1 MAVVAGRRMK
11 IGSRYH
17 PPGTAPGTLRA
28 PDDPSAGPVRVT
40 VIDYGPDHLDEK
52 EIKSVEE
59 LAPYRD
65 TPTVTWI
72 NVEGLND
79 VPFLEGL
86 GKLFEFHPLALED
99 VLNCGQR
106 PKLEDYGAYHFLVMK
121 SMLLREDELEIEQ
134 ISFFLSGNYVITL
147 QEVPGDSFEKVRERI
162 RQNKNGQIRK
172 LGSDYLLYALVDA
185 LMDEFFPV
193 LERYGER
200 IEELEDEVVLKPEP
214 ATLQDVHR
222 IKRDLLDLRRIAW
235 PEREVISSLQ
245 REEAHLIRPET
256 RVFLRDSYDHAIQVI
271 DMIETYRDLAAGLLD
286 VYLSSTSNRLNEVM
300 KVLTIISTIFIP
312 LNFIAGVYGMNF
324 DRQASPMNMPE
335 LGWYFGYPAVLTLMA
350 ITGGLLALYFKRKG
364 WF

>member
-1 MAVVAGRRMK
+1 MAVAGRRMK
-11 IGSRYH
+11 IGKRYH

-28 PDDPSAGPVRVT
+28 PDTPGAGPIRVT

-59 LAPYRD
+59 LKAYRD
-65 TPTVTWI
+65 TPTNTWI
-72 NVEGLND
+72 NVDGLHD
-79 VPFLEGL
+79 VAFLEGL
-86 GKLFEFHPLALED
+86 GALFGFHPLALED
-99 VLNCGQR
+99 VLNYGQR
-106 PKLEDYGAYHFLVMK
+106 PKLEDYGDYHFLVMK
-121 SMLLREDELEIEQ
+121 SLLLKDDELQVEQ
-134 ISFFLSGNYVITL
+134 ISFFLSGNYIVTL
-147 QEVPGDSFEKVRERI
+147 QEVPGDSFEAVRERI
-162 RQNKNGQIRK
+162 RQNKGGQIRK
-172 LGSDYLLYALVDA
+172 LGPDYLLYALVDA

-200 IEELEDEVVLKPEP
+200 IEELEDEVVLRPSP
-214 ATLQDVHR
+214 ATLGQVHR
-222 IKRDLLDLRRIAW
+222 IKRDLLELRRTAW

-256 RVFLRDSYDHAIQVI
+256 RVFLRDCYDHAVQVI
-271 DMIETYRDLAAGLLD
+271 DMIETYRDLASGMLD

-324 DRQASPMNMPE
+324 DRQASPLNMPE
-335 LGWYFGYPAVLTLMA
+335 LGWYYGYPAVLTLMA
-350 ITGGLLALYFKRKG
+350 VTGGLLALYFKRKG